1 MKHTNTKSRN
11 KKFFKSHLKKTSK
24 NRNCMSSVSLN
35 LYNQISNETFNH
47 TKSVASQYSSVD
59 TQMFHIDSRSN
70 SDCEV
75 TSNHSYYC
83 KSIPDNASELEQ
95 RQWRMQV
102 RTYLNAAEKAEELIR
117 NRYSPTRFESWL
129 AGLEASNLKLGENND
144 KNDNLVDST
153 NKQLLEKK
161 NQNNNAYNLCP
172 LFMNDLDGKDEK
184 RTCQDDNDD
193 DNDISAL
200 EDSHEPLLNFWDDYQ
215 VSSFSSNYFKLYKLR
230 HLIE

>member
-47 TKSVASQYSSVD
+47 TKSVVSQYSSVD

-129 AGLEASNLKLGENND
+129 AGLEASNVKLGENNN

-215 VSSFSSNYFKLYKLR
+215 VSSFSSNYFKL
-230 HLIE
+230 